1 MPASKRGTEEP
12 LDPQAKLR
20 RLEDIGEAL
29 QSETTPAINNRSH
42 KEIHLHEITD
52 AVAPR
57 TKRKLS
63 EEEATEGNPSKSS
76 RQTSPV
82 RTTLGPP
89 VTKHSSAFCRE
100 APSDDFNTEFNVD
113 NTPSDGSK
121 DGLFTES
128 NEQGLTKKY
137 TSRIQTKPASDS
149 LQVSE
154 ELPSPPAESVQ
165 NEHSYGKSSDSSLDS
180 ILDTTENTTKESTG
194 ANIIFTPEEK
204 ERKEADDQRLPANHP
219 LASSLT
225 HSEDA
230 AAGGASA
237 IRSRAVGT
245 FCSSNGD
252 AHLEKLVC
260 EQNWPTDS
268 ISECLETVT
277 SVIKQDLIQ
286 NTDQGKHDVTV
297 SGVLMRLND
306 VSGEDQMPPN
316 ANAEEIVLES
326 CSPET
331 IVEESCIPESNRSPY
346 TQATETESDQN
357 PESHFK
363 ELLTSASENQTQE
376 KTSFTDTGSNWD
388 PRIEKVTQFD
398 RIPASKI
405 EDDVCQIEFECHKTL
420 ESLPEVLSKKTQ
432 DVPEAVLAVCSV
444 EESLMETP
452 EVTVE
457 VMASDMN
464 PASHTETNLSATES
478 DRKPDTPT
486 EMFSISK
493 ETVPTSQEVLAE
505 SHNAEDQRTASGTP
519 ENTSIFYTAA
529 DEKRQTEVTFIDL
542 PVVKKNV
549 PAPQEVLVEN
559 LNAQVE
565 ETQIESHVQ
574 EMLTVEYCHQ
584 SESGKCVSET
594 QSLLMK
600 PTPPEVM
607 VDQLTVERQVEEFR
621 GTPNSQ
627 TEEMNPVL
635 MESVQSPVCPVEDH
649 ILASPSLSQK
659 TENTPKE
666 ALSNCFVTESHVE
679 EHQMVSNEKNQTEL
693 EAGKNIESH
702 VKELSLSQRSEPKP
716 QVALI
721 DSLEE
726 HQDVLGDCF
735 NAESQIEKKHMESH
749 NRIISNP
756 FEQKQEQVNKSMD
769 ATEVS
774 TPHCESAGKQNSTME
789 MPRQHVIISQL
800 QTDVEMPSKGR
811 LTATLLQEEINN
823 HSSQNDNEVAN
834 KDLKIFNAETVPKA
848 NVQEN
853 PEVSDCT
860 TAVTRKDLAPANFK
874 TSGTEELKTVTEESE
889 EAHERVEVNK
899 GQNFNV
905 CDYENKFNLDSVAT
919 PVSPTDLQ
927 IQSTE
932 ESENPKSQAEPD
944 GHPTADTM
952 SSEVPVESQAEP
964 DVHPTADTMSS
975 EVPVESQAEPD
986 VHPTAD
992 TMSSEVLVEENPE
1005 DAKLLD
1011 APESQAEVSEDMEY
1025 EDSGVQ
1031 ENQTALST
1039 KTSYETQ
1046 KLESEMVETSNLE
1059 IHHETELLHETSQDA
1074 TTNHS
1079 SRNDMVKLN
1088 LEHASQTA
1096 SAPVDSGSAGSNEK
1110 QEGAE
1115 HMLIVCESETGPDL
1129 TANGSHGNK
1138 GTTQCVTEVEMVAEE
1153 DDTNKKVS
1161 KSTVIVSILGNNKV
1175 TEFITSDSNASVN
1188 QPEMDIPATPD
1199 CISITTSTEEIQVQ
1213 NEDIAEVQLKHVVP
1227 EMANTSNAVTS
1238 VIQRE
1243 EAAEVGLDH
1252 IVLNEPVHSLLEE
1265 ETACQDDEATAKTDG
1280 YHDTV
1285 EETAGNT
1292 EVQVLVFAQPTD
1304 TAPVPTISEE
1314 LSDAISQ
1321 SQVENQIVYEP
1332 ISSPESIEDA
1342 DAGMAPEK
1350 QVFVSFASSIQDT
1363 KDDLPNEFMEASHFQ
1378 LENDHMA
1385 KEEGS
1390 VGQKALEMVMVPLTT
1405 IFSETRAEE
1414 ESAMLQVED
1423 LVPSEDVPSTQQSTV
1438 QPSGAWKADFKP
1450 MMMMAQHIMEESKA
1464 SPLPVENDEKS
1475 TDDHAAIE
1483 MDVQQTIKVPGPDS
1497 SPDSDK
1503 DGDAAVA
1510 LERQYLAS
1518 DEEVQS
1524 TQDKASYLH
1533 PDNSSTT
1540 KEQRTDNQ
1548 TSVEM
1553 EEVQLT
1559 TTVPEHKGDAT
1570 TDLEKQDLLSLQE
1583 VPSIQDKMDTLMNES
1598 AEASHLQVE
1607 NNESAKEQ
1615 TDGQAAIEMEKQH
1628 SIPVQ
1633 QSCPDSNKDGQ
1644 VAVALEKQVLVSSDD
1659 LPCNQVIKEDLCP
1672 NKSEETHRLQL
1683 KNKTTADEWTV
1694 QAVVEMQVEN
1704 TTNISET
1711 CPQSNRAADVV
1722 LGLEKKEFVSL
1733 DMEGN
1738 LQLVNE
1744 KPAEEEQTNCQAAFE
1759 IGVQETSTV
1768 PETNLE
1774 RNSNGDSALALN
1786 KQDLVSSEDVASIQD
1801 VKDDLH
1807 LENETSN
1814 KEPTD
1819 GSVVVADVSQHLQDD
1834 LPAVDLPHDTS
1845 DEYVILKPVS
1855 DSNIHLDI
1863 VSQAA
1868 VASGLSDPSLVN
1880 QVDPNSTFD
1889 AINGPQQ
1896 TGLLKT
1902 EEPPP
1907 DVKVDS
1913 VIPSS
1918 EEAKDLP
1925 APPSEEP
1932 FESTPDN
1939 FSQPPS
1945 VMVQTTNSEP
1955 QDENVVATEDSGE
1968 NVALQELQIL
1978 EDMEIGHEIVV
1989 VEVENEEDPDV
2000 TIIDKADTQTPS
2012 LQKAVEKTE
2021 NEDVLKTNNSFLK
2034 PDIDTEILLEKPKKQ
2049 EMNTQARTKAR
2060 LAALAE
2066 QKAAAMKRTAN
2077 RQQLNLLA
2085 LCQEIAEDI
2094 ATDSTLLKRIEEEK
2108 QAAAKSE
2115 AAKKENPPMSTQE
2128 QALVDVK
2135 PPAEPESSSAQSPP
2149 AEEPPAAQPA
2159 SAESK
2164 LAEDPPK
2171 RRFFVSQVSVPLK
2184 AHEKKK
2190 LTRYQRLRQVE
2201 LQREKMSWARMKK
2214 MKSDQANQ
2222 LFSDMDWQVSM
2233 LPPALFSINAM
2244 TTDPAPKTSS
2254 APLPTPT
2261 LSSKPASPKPEAP
2274 ESLKSETKA
2283 PIADAP
2289 KTEPEIKTEPPKTES
2304 PPIEPPKAEI
2314 TRVTRQSSKA
2324 QNPQVTPPNPTPKVT
2339 RSSTR
2344 RSLPAVPPPM
2354 PNGLKASKPQPVEY
2368 KPYKPRPRYSPD
2380 DFELD
2385 DDPLPTPPKRVIP
2398 LPRLNQSPSQSHP
2411 LAQLKATLQQSSQ
2424 AKLKHSTTSAG
2435 SIPSP
2440 CQSKPTIPTSAQ
2452 SKPTC
2457 SPGPHLP
2464 VASSAQ
2470 SKTSV
2475 TSAPAK
2481 PSPSDAVLK
2490 SKPALAVTQPV
2501 SVSPQLKTAGLAPA
2515 QNSQSVASNTSQIK
2529 PGSPPADGV
2538 AGHAKT
2544 LQALPATDKESKA
2557 TAASSPPK
2565 SPPPPKESSNPP
2577 DAQQCEGEPAVANQC
2592 QKTDTS
2598 KTVQDGHASETSCQN
2613 GAVKQKDKATL
2624 QREVRKLKE
2633 ADKDD
2638 SQTIID
2644 AGQKH
2649 FGAVACSVCG
2659 MLYSAANPEDES
2671 QHLLF
2676 HNQFISAVKYVGWKK
2691 ERILG
2696 EFPDGKIILVLP
2708 DDPKYALKKVEEIRE
2723 MVDNDLGFKQ
2733 VGTKCP
2739 SQTKTFLFITNDKKV
2754 AGCLIS
2760 EHINEGYRVIEEPQ
2774 PDGSEGEKLMF
2785 ERQRAWCC
2793 STTAEP
2799 ALCGIS
2805 RIWVVSMMR
2814 RQAIASR
2821 LVECLRNNFIFGSY
2835 LSKDEIAFSDPT
2847 PDGKL
2852 FATHYFGTSQFLVY
2866 NFVSG
2871 THPNQPKSDSV

>member
-20 RLEDIGEAL
+20 RLEDVGEAL

-63 EEEATEGNPSKSS
+63 EEEEATEGNPSKSS

-113 NTPSDGSK
+113 NTPSDSSK
-121 DGLFTES
+121 DGIFTES
-128 NEQGLTKKY
+128 NEQGFTKKY
-137 TSRIQTKPASDS
+137 SSRIQTKPASDS

-154 ELPSPPAESVQ
+154 ELPSPPAEFVQ

-180 ILDTTENTTKESTG
+180 ISDTTENTTKESTA
-194 ANIIFTPEEK
+194 ANIIFTAEEK
-204 ERKEADDQRLPANHP
+204 ERKEAEDQRLPANHP

-230 AAGGASA
+230 GGGAA
-237 IRSRAVGT
+237 LRSRAVGT

-260 EQNWPTDS
+260 EQNWQTDS
-268 ISECLETVT
+268 ISECIETVT
-277 SVIKQDLIQ
+277 SVIKQDLTQ
-286 NTDQGKHDVTV
+286 NTDQEKHDVTV
-297 SGVLMRLND
+297 SGDLMRLND
-306 VSGEDQMPPN
+306 VSGEDQMLPN

-326 CSPET
+326 CNPET
-331 IVEESCIPESNRSPY
+331 SIEESCIPESNKCPY

-388 PRIEKVTQFD
+388 PRIEKVTQSD
-398 RIPASKI
+398 RLPASKI
-405 EDDVCQIEFECHKTL
+405 EDDVCQIEFECNRTL

-432 DVPEAVLAVCSV
+432 DVPEAVLAVCAV
-444 EESLMETP
+444 EESQMETP

-457 VMASDMN
+457 VMEPDMN
-464 PASHTETNLSATES
+464 PASHTEANLSATES

-493 ETVPTSQEVLAE
+493 ETVPTSQEVLTE
-505 SHNAEDQRTASGTP
+505 SHNAEDQRKASGTP
-519 ENTSIFYTAA
+519 ENPSIHPSIFYTAA

-542 PVVKKNV
+542 PVVKKNF
-549 PAPQEVLVEN
+549 PAPQEVLHEN

-574 EMLTVEYCHQ
+574 EMLTVEYCSQ
-584 SESGKCVSET
+584 SESGKCVSEN

-607 VDQLTVERQVEEFR
+607 VDQLTVESQVEELR
-621 GTPNSQ
+621 ETPNSQ

-649 ILASPSLSQK
+649 ILALTSLSQK

-702 VKELSLSQRSEPKP
+702 VEELSLSQRSEPKP

-726 HQDVLGDCF
+726 HQEVLGYCF
-735 NAESQIEKKHMESH
+735 NAESQIEKKHMESDS
-749 NRIISNP
+749 RIISNP
-756 FEQKQEQVNKSMD
+756 FEQKQEQVNKSINTTD
-769 ATEVS
+769 VS

-789 MPRQHVIISQL
+789 MPRQRVIISQL

-823 HSSQNDNEVAN
+823 PSSQNDNEVAN
-834 KDLKIFNAETVPKA
+834 KDLNIFNAQTVPKA

-860 TAVTRKDLAPANFK
+860 TVVTQKALASANFK
-874 TSGTEELKTVTEESE
+874 TSGTEELKTVMEETE

-905 CDYENKFNLDSVAT
+905 CNYDNKLNLDSVAT

-927 IQSTE
+927 IQRTE
-932 ESENPKSQAEPD
+932 ESENQK
-944 GHPTADTM
+944 
-952 SSEVPVESQAEP
+952 
-964 DVHPTADTMSS
+964 
-975 EVPVESQAEPD
+975 SQAEPD

-992 TMSSEVLVEENPE
+992 TMSSEVLVEENLE

-1011 APESQAEVSEDMEY
+1011 APENQAEVSEDMEN

-1039 KTSYETQ
+1039 KTYETH

-1059 IHHETELLHETSQDA
+1059 IHHETELLHETSQDV

-1110 QEGAE
+1110 QEVAE
-1115 HMLIVCESETGPDL
+1115 HMLIVCESEMGPDL
-1129 TANGSHGNK
+1129 TANGCHGNK
-1138 GTTQCVTEVEMVAEE
+1138 GTTQCVAEVQMVAEE

-1161 KSTVIVSILGNNKV
+1161 ESTVIVSILGNNKV
-1175 TEFITSDSNASVN
+1175 TDFITRDSNASVN

-1199 CISITTSTEEIQVQ
+1199 CISIPTSTEEIQVQ
-1213 NEDIAEVQLKHVVP
+1213 NEDIAEVQLKHVGP

-1238 VIQRE
+1238 VIQ
-1243 EAAEVGLDH
+1243 
-1252 IVLNEPVHSLLEE
+1252 EE
-1265 ETACQDDEATAKTDG
+1265 ETGCQDDEAAAKTDG

-1304 TAPVPTISEE
+1304 TAPVPTTSEE
-1314 LSDAISQ
+1314 QSDAISQ

-1342 DAGMAPEK
+1342 DAAMAPEK
-1350 QVFVSFASSIQDT
+1350 QVLVSFADISSIQDT
-1363 KDDLPNEFMEASHFQ
+1363 KDDLPNVFMEASHFQ
-1378 LENDHMA
+1378 LESEQMA
-1385 KEEGS
+1385 KEEVS

-1414 ESAMLQVED
+1414 ESAMSLQVQD
-1423 LVPSEDVPSTQQSTV
+1423 LVPSEDVPSTQH
-1438 QPSGAWKADFKP
+1438 
-1450 MMMMAQHIMEESKA
+1450 MMEESKA
-1464 SPLPVENDEKS
+1464 SPLPVENDEKL

-1483 MDVQQTIKVPGPDS
+1483 MDVQQIIKVPGPDS

-1503 DGDAAVA
+1503 DRDAAVA
-1510 LERQYLAS
+1510 LEKQYLAS

-1540 KEQRTDNQ
+1540 KEQPTDNQ

-1553 EEVQLT
+1553 EEVQLI

-1583 VPSIQDKMDTLMNES
+1583 VPSIQDKMDTLTNES

-1607 NNESAKEQ
+1607 NNESAKEEQ
-1615 TDGQAAIEMEKQH
+1615 TDGQAAIEMEKQQT
-1628 SIPVQ
+1628 IPVQ
-1633 QSCPDSNKDGQ
+1633 QSCPDSNKDGE
-1644 VAVALEKQVLVSSDD
+1644 VTVALEKQVLVSPDD

-1672 NKSEETHRLQL
+1672 NESEETHRLQL

-1711 CPQSNRAADVV
+1711 CPESNRAGNVV

-1744 KPAEEEQTNCQAAFE
+1744 KTAEEQTNCQAAFE
-1759 IGVQETSTV
+1759 VVVQETSTV

-1774 RNSNGDSALALN
+1774 RNNNGDGALN
-1786 KQDLVSSEDVASIQD
+1786 KDDLMSSEDLSTIQH
-1801 VKDDLH
+1801 VKDDLQP
-1807 LENETSN
+1807 EKETSN
-1814 KEPTD
+1814 KEPAD
-1819 GSVVVADVSQHLQDD
+1819 GNVVVADVSQHLQDD
-1834 LPAVDLPHDTS
+1834 HPSVDLPHDAS

-1896 TGLLKT
+1896 TCLLKT

-1907 DVKVDS
+1907 DVKVDP

-1925 APPSEEP
+1925 ASPSEEP

-1939 FSQPPS
+1939 FLQPPS
-1945 VMVQTTNSEP
+1945 VTVETTNSQP
-1955 QDENVVATEDSGE
+1955 QDKTVVVTEDSGE
-1968 NVALQELQIL
+1968 NVAIQELQIL

-1989 VEVENEEDPDV
+1989 VEVANEEDADV

-2108 QAAAKSE
+2108 QAVAKSE

-2128 QALVDVK
+2128 VALVDVK
-2135 PPAEPESSSAQSPP
+2135 PPAEPESSSAQGPP

-2222 LFSDMDWQVSM
+2222 LFSDMDWQASM
-2233 LPPALFSINAM
+2233 LPPALFSINAT

-2283 PIADAP
+2283 PIADPP

-2304 PPIEPPKAEI
+2304 PPTEPPKAEI

-2324 QNPQVTPPNPTPKVT
+2324 QTPQVTPPNPTPKVT

-2385 DDPLPTPPKRVIP
+2385 DDPLPTPPKRVSP

-2424 AKLKHSTTSAG
+2424 AKLKHPTTSAG
-2435 SIPSP
+2435 QIPSP
-2440 CQSKPTIPTSAQ
+2440 CQSKPTIPISAQ

-2464 VASSAQ
+2464 VAVSAQ

-2481 PSPSDAVLK
+2481 PSPSDAILK
-2490 SKPALAVTQPV
+2490 SKPALAVTQAA

-2515 QNSQSVASNTSQIK
+2515 QTNQSVASITSQMK

-2538 AGHAKT
+2538 AGHAQT
-2544 LQALPATDKESKA
+2544 LQAQPATDKESKA

-2577 DAQQCEGEPAVANQC
+2577 DTQQCEGEPAVADQC

-2754 AGCLIS
+2754 AGCLIA

-2774 PDGSEGEKLMF
+2774 PEGSEGEKLMF

-2871 THPNQPKSDSV
+2871 THSNQPKSDSV

>member
-57 TKRKLS
+57 TKRKLEE

-113 NTPSDGSK
+113 NTPSDSSK

-137 TSRIQTKPASDS
+137 SSLIQTKPASDS

-154 ELPSPPAESVQ
+154 ELPSPPAEFVQ

-180 ILDTTENTTKESTG
+180 ILDTTENTTKESRA
-194 ANIIFTPEEK
+194 ANIIFTAEEK

-230 AAGGASA
+230 AAGGAAA

-252 AHLEKLVC
+252 AHLEQLVC
-260 EQNWPTDS
+260 EQNWQTDS
-268 ISECLETVT
+268 ISECIETVT
-277 SVIKQDLIQ
+277 SVIKQDLTQ
-286 NTDQGKHDVTV
+286 NTDQEKHDVTV
-297 SGVLMRLND
+297 SGDLMRLND

-316 ANAEEIVLES
+316 VNAEEIVLES
-326 CSPET
+326 CNPET
-331 IVEESCIPESNRSPY
+331 SIEESCIPESNRCPY

-376 KTSFTDTGSNWD
+376 KTGFTDTGSNWD
-388 PRIEKVTQFD
+388 PRIEKVTQSD

-405 EDDVCQIEFECHKTL
+405 EDDVCQIEFECNKTL
-420 ESLPEVLSKKTQ
+420 ESLDEVLSKKTQ

-444 EESLMETP
+444 EESQMETP

-457 VMASDMN
+457 VMESDMN
-464 PASHTETNLSATES
+464 PASHTEANLSATES

-493 ETVPTSQEVLAE
+493 ETVPTSQEVLTE

-519 ENTSIFYTAA
+519 ENTSIHPSIFYTAV

-574 EMLTVEYCHQ
+574 EMLTVEYCSQ
-584 SESGKCVSET
+584 SGNGKCVSET

-635 MESVQSPVCPVEDH
+635 MESVQSSVCPVEDH

-666 ALSNCFVTESHVE
+666 ALSNCFVAESHVE
-679 EHQMVSNEKNQTEL
+679 EHQLVSNEKNQTEL

-702 VKELSLSQRSEPKP
+702 VEELSLSQRSEPKP
-716 QVALI
+716 QMALI

-726 HQDVLGDCF
+726 HQEVLGDCF
-735 NAESQIEKKHMESH
+735 HAESQIEKKHMESD

-756 FEQKQEQVNKSMD
+756 FEQKQEQVNKSINT
-769 ATEVS
+769 AEVS

-800 QTDVEMPSKGR
+800 QTDVETPSKGR

-823 HSSQNDNEVAN
+823 HSSQNDNE
-834 KDLKIFNAETVPKA
+834 DLKIFNAETVPKA
-848 NVQEN
+848 NVQES

-860 TAVTRKDLAPANFK
+860 TAVTQKALAPANFK
-874 TSGTEELKTVTEESE
+874 TSGTEELKTVMDESE

-899 GQNFNV
+899 IQNFNV
-905 CDYENKFNLDSVAT
+905 CDYENKLNLDSVAT

-932 ESENPKSQAEPD
+932 ESENQKSQAE
-944 GHPTADTM
+944 
-952 SSEVPVESQAEP
+952 
-964 DVHPTADTMSS
+964 
-975 EVPVESQAEPD
+975 
-986 VHPTAD
+986 PTAD

-1011 APESQAEVSEDMEY
+1011 APENQAEVSEDMEY

-1059 IHHETELLHETSQDA
+1059 IHHETELLHET
-1074 TTNHS
+1074 TNHS
-1079 SRNDMVKLN
+1079 SRNDMVKN
-1088 LEHASQTA
+1088 LEHATA
-1096 SAPVDSGSAGSNEK
+1096 SAPVE
-1110 QEGAE
+1110 QEVAE

-1161 KSTVIVSILGNNKV
+1161 ESTVIVSILGNNKV

-1188 QPEMDIPATPD
+1188 QPEMDNPATPD
-1199 CISITTSTEEIQVQ
+1199 CISIPTSPEEIQVQ
-1213 NEDIAEVQLKHVVP
+1213 NEDLAEVQLKHAVP

-1238 VIQRE
+1238 VIQ
-1243 EAAEVGLDH
+1243 
-1252 IVLNEPVHSLLEE
+1252 EE
-1265 ETACQDDEATAKTDG
+1265 ETGCQDDEATAKTDG

-1292 EVQVLVFAQPTD
+1292 EVLVFAQPTD

-1342 DAGMAPEK
+1342 DAAMAPEK
-1350 QVFVSFASSIQDT
+1350 QVLVSFANISSIQDT

-1378 LENDHMA
+1378 LENEHMA

-1414 ESAMLQVED
+1414 ESAMSLPVED
-1423 LVPSEDVPSTQQSTV
+1423 LVPSEDVPSTQH
-1438 QPSGAWKADFKP
+1438 
-1450 MMMMAQHIMEESKA
+1450 MMEESKA
-1464 SPLPVENDEKS
+1464 SPLPVENDEKP

-1510 LERQYLAS
+1510 LEKQYLAS

-1607 NNESAKEQ
+1607 NNESAKEEQ
-1615 TDGQAAIEMEKQH
+1615 TDGQAAIEMEKH
-1628 SIPVQ
+1628 HTIPVQ
-1633 QSCPDSNKDGQ
+1633 QSCPDSNKDGE

-1672 NKSEETHRLQL
+1672 NESEETHRLQL

-1711 CPQSNRAADVV
+1711 CPQSNRAGDVV

-1774 RNSNGDSALALN
+1774 RNNNGDGALALN
-1786 KQDLVSSEDVASIQD
+1786 KEDLVSSEDLSSIQH

-1814 KEPTD
+1814 EEPTD

-1896 TGLLKT
+1896 TCLLKT

-1939 FSQPPS
+1939 FLQPPS
-1945 VMVQTTNSEP
+1945 VMVETTNSKP

-1989 VEVENEEDPDV
+1989 VEVANEEDPDV

-2021 NEDVLKTNNSFLK
+2021 NENVLKTNNSFLK

-2128 QALVDVK
+2128 LALVDVK
-2135 PPAEPESSSAQSPP
+2135 PPAEPESSSAQRPP

-2222 LFSDMDWQVSM
+2222 LFSDMDWQASM

-2274 ESLKSETKA
+2274 ESLKSETKE

-2304 PPIEPPKAEI
+2304 PPTEPPKAEI

-2324 QNPQVTPPNPTPKVT
+2324 QTPQVTPPNPTPKVT

-2385 DDPLPTPPKRVIP
+2385 DDPLPTPPKRVNP

-2435 SIPSP
+2435 QISSP

-2464 VASSAQ
+2464 VTSSAQ

-2490 SKPALAVTQPV
+2490 SKPALAVTQAV

-2515 QNSQSVASNTSQIK
+2515 QTNQSVASNTSQMK

-2565 SPPPPKESSNPP
+2565 SPPPP
-2577 DAQQCEGEPAVANQC
+2577 
-2592 QKTDTS
+2592 
-2598 KTVQDGHASETSCQN
+2598 
-2613 GAVKQKDKATL
+2613 
-2624 QREVRKLKE
+2624 
-2633 ADKDD
+2633 
-2638 SQTIID
+2638 
-2644 AGQKH
+2644 AG
-2649 FGAVACSVCG
+2649 
-2659 MLYSAANPEDES
+2659 L
-2671 QHLLF
+2671 
-2676 HNQFISAVKYVGWKK
+2676 
-2691 ERILG
+2691 
-2696 EFPDGKIILVLP
+2696 
-2708 DDPKYALKKVEEIRE
+2708 
-2723 MVDNDLGFKQ
+2723 
-2733 VGTKCP
+2733 
-2739 SQTKTFLFITNDKKV
+2739 
-2754 AGCLIS
+2754 
-2760 EHINEGYRVIEEPQ
+2760 
-2774 PDGSEGEKLMF
+2774 
-2785 ERQRAWCC
+2785 
-2793 STTAEP
+2793 
-2799 ALCGIS
+2799 
-2805 RIWVVSMMR
+2805 
-2814 RQAIASR
+2814 
-2821 LVECLRNNFIFGSY
+2821 NF
-2835 LSKDEIAFSDPT
+2835 
-2847 PDGKL
+2847 
-2852 FATHYFGTSQFLVY
+2852 
-2866 NFVSG
+2866 
-2871 THPNQPKSDSV
+2871 